1 MYFLK
6 TQYGLSDYEI
16 EDRVNDGISFG
27 CFCDLNR
34 DQVAP
39 KHGTISRFRT
49 AMTKAKAFE
58 PLSKEINQ
66 QLKSNQIIIKKG
78 IPLDASVIDTPFRPK

>member
-1 MYFLK
+1 
-6 TQYGLSDYEI
+6 
-16 EDRVNDGISFG
+16 
-27 CFCDLNR
+27 
-34 DQVAP
+34 
-39 KHGTISRFRT
+39 
-49 AMTKAKAFE
+49 MTKAKAFE